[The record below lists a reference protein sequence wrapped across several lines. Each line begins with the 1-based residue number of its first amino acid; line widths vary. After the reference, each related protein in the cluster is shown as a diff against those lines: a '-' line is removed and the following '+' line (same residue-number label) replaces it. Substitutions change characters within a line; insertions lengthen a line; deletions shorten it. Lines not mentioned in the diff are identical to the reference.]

1 MKNLLVLGRRTCAHR
16 KDCSDNIIIYN
27 LLCAL
32 IFLLNM
38 TGLNGLPGDKGD
50 RGLPGV
56 IDFKQLPKGRKGEP
70 GLNGLRGFPG
80 KDGIKGQPG
89 LQGEIIITPLILQ
102 ESVRELYKFYGS
114 LSFIN
119 IVERER
125 ERERERGG
133 IPNVISIVSRE
144 IFQMSY

>member
-1 MKNLLVLGRRTCAHR
+1 M
-16 KDCSDNIIIYN
+16 IIYS

-32 IFLLNM
+32 IFLLNI

-56 IDFKQLPKGRKGEP
+56 IDFKLLPKGRKGEA

-125 ERERERGG
+125 ERG
-133 IPNVISIVSRE
+133 V
-144 IFQMSY
+144 FQMS